1 MMIILQH
8 GLKIR
13 RNIDIPTG
21 ILLGIDHVH
30 SPVKRRD
37 GLQKTGNILLFD
49 EQLLQLVIYDA
60 HLTDTAVIAVKL
72 HLIMPH
78 GRFSP
83 IDRLVQRLPVR
94 ALRHADRDLIPHLTD
109 CVTERRKAFC
119 KLLRLTRR
127 TQQDKLIT
135 ADTVCAV
142 VREILPNPVRNRAQH
157 MVAGLMSQ
165 VVVDLM

>member
-1 MMIILQH
+1 
-8 GLKIR
+8 
-13 RNIDIPTG
+13 
-21 ILLGIDHVH
+21 
-30 SPVKRRD
+30 
-37 GLQKTGNILLFD
+37 
-49 EQLLQLVIYDA
+49 
-60 HLTDTAVIAVKL
+60 
-72 HLIMPH
+72 MPH
-78 GRFSP
+78 GRFGP

-94 ALRHADRDLIPHLTD
+94 ALRHADRDLITHLTD

-135 ADTVCAV
+135 ADAVCAV

-165 VVVDLM
+165 VVVDLIIRQLKDLEIVLVLAARVQMGQHIMIIVVLGMVGCVVRQLQLLLTEHDGLTVLTVLE